1 MSDNLEINIEEI
13 IRKIREEIREKG
25 YQETDLSFEDIPI
38 PEAPV
43 LPASNMTQIPQ
54 SQDDLRAILDYLN
67 ANCTHD
73 IMLPIESSNPV
84 KKIVR
89 KLVRFLFY
97 PVLAKQNEV
106 NASLVNA
113 LAILTKRLAL
123 VSENEQ
129 RMAELQGRVDSLEA
143 ELEKI
148 KDENGRGVR

>member
-13 IRKIREEIREKG
+13 IHKIREEIREKG

-43 LPASNMTQIPQ
+43 LPASNMAIPQ

-97 PVLAKQNEV
+97 PVLARQNEV

-148 KDENGRGVR
+148 KDESGRGVR